1 MKEGESAEVE
11 QGKYSEREEKEE
23 IRSEWNE
30 NQECESRSL
39 GTGKQVEERKMVRRK
54 ERKKE
59 GDHGPRNWK
68 RQKRVGLTKGK
79 ERKEEQEGR

>member
-1 MKEGESAEVE
+1 
-11 QGKYSEREEKEE
+11 
-23 IRSEWNE
+23 
-30 NQECESRSL
+30 
-39 GTGKQVEERKMVRRK
+39 MVRRK

-79 ERKEEQEGR
+79 ERKEE